1 MDQERRAGILPAIPV
16 VRQTWV
22 ATSDL
27 TLTSSVYW
35 VGNSGNWVS
44 GAGSHW
50 SGTSGGTPHADFLPL
65 STVSTIFDAN
75 SITTT
80 SQTVTIE
87 ANSNC
92 LNTDWSGVLYNPN
105 IGYTGSAVWNVYG
118 SLTLKSGMTWGPL
131 SLNLRATSAANINL
145 AGAVANFSGW
155 SYSTGFVFVGS
166 GPFTIL
172 SNIDMSGTLTTVTI
186 NNGAVVNLGN
196 YGITVGESSLGTPLA
211 VNGTLTMGSSTIN
224 LSTNNGAGTFSM
236 GSTGNINMGT
246 STWNISGSGGSSIT
260 FTAGGTVTSGTS
272 AINISATS
280 ETFSG
285 GGYTFYNLT
294 SSGSNFTLSGN
305 NVFNNVSVTGSATTI
320 SGANTFNNLS
330 RIGTAALTDSI
341 SFGADQIISGTFT
354 VTSNSATNRVLVQS
368 NSQGTLRTITAGT
381 VVASNV
387 DWSDINGSGASTWN
401 LSAGNNGD
409 AGGNVGITFTTP
421 ANIYWF
427 GNTGSWVDAT
437 HWFWGSGGTG
447 GNARVP
453 LIQDTAVFDAN
464 SFVVPGTLTLTASY
478 RFSSIN
484 TSTVSNT
491 PVFSATGPTFY
502 GGNLNITGTTWSVTN
517 TYIYG
522 RNLTTL
528 TTGGVSLQA
537 LTIGHGTTNGNLTLN
552 DNPTCTGAVTLLA
565 GTLNLNGHTLTAAS
579 FDASTTTY
587 VRALTMGTGNIIL
600 NGTGAINKWNAAAT
614 NFSFYCGTGTLFFTS
629 SLNNAQSMT
638 LGGLTYYNVII
649 AGAGTYTMTL
659 NSAFSCY
666 VFAIDRSQAAK
677 TLTGSYTITQTA
689 LSIPVSGVTTVTITN
704 TKFSMAAGVFI
715 TDYLVLTGSTANG
728 GATFYAGSHA
738 TNVSGNSG
746 WLFQDF
752 TGIYPT
758 AATGTATSVT
768 ASGAVLNGTL
778 TNIGSFTPVSG
789 YFQYDTDGSFT
800 SPVSTPL
807 QPLTVN
813 GAFSQAI
820 TQLNYNVTYY
830 FRAVV
835 VYNTSSYSYGS
846 GVPFTTVGAPLV
858 TTGNA
863 VNISTTGAT
872 LQGSL
877 ALNNYSN
884 VYVYFEYGTT
894 TAYGTSTA
902 LQEETTN
909 AAFNQVL
916 TGLST
921 NIQYHFRA
929 DLIYGNNVIVNGSDA
944 IFTTGSL
951 LNPAVTTGT
960 ATNITTTSASLQG
973 TLTSIG
979 SYTSIVVYFEYGTS
993 VSYGTSTAAQT
1004 LTASGIFQSAITG
1017 LNNNVTYH
1025 FRANASVGS
1034 IVLNGNDVTFVAGQG
1049 NWTKVVS
1056 GNSNSAY
1063 WNMVGST
1070 PTAPTHLYTEL
1081 GTGFLFGGFLQM
1093 ISNDSGIP
1101 LALIVFP
1108 YAFYISLLLG
1118 LVAYVLSMG
1127 RAGKDTA
1134 GRRPYRG
1141 SLPLM
1146 AIVSGLSMTYFVI
1159 AGGGVIPGWSLIPY
1173 GFWAVASIIFRQN
1186 QEGRGW

>member
-1 MDQERRAGILPAIPV
+1 
-16 VRQTWV
+16 
-22 ATSDL
+22 
-27 TLTSSVYW
+27 
-35 VGNSGNWVS
+35 
-44 GAGSHW
+44 
-50 SGTSGGTPHADFLPL
+50 
-65 STVSTIFDAN
+65 
-75 SITTT
+75 
-80 SQTVTIE
+80 
-87 ANSNC
+87 
-92 LNTDWSGVLYNPN
+92 
-105 IGYTGSAVWNVYG
+105 
-118 SLTLKSGMTWGPL
+118 
-131 SLNLRATSAANINL
+131 
-145 AGAVANFSGW
+145 
-155 SYSTGFVFVGS
+155 
-166 GPFTIL
+166 
-172 SNIDMSGTLTTVTI
+172 
-186 NNGAVVNLGN
+186 
-196 YGITVGESSLGTPLA
+196 
-211 VNGTLTMGSSTIN
+211 
-224 LSTNNGAGTFSM
+224 
-236 GSTGNINMGT
+236 
-246 STWNISGSGGSSIT
+246 
-260 FTAGGTVTSGTS
+260 
-272 AINISATS
+272 
-280 ETFSG
+280 
-285 GGYTFYNLT
+285 
-294 SSGSNFTLSGN
+294 
-305 NVFNNVSVTGSATTI
+305 
-320 SGANTFNNLS
+320 
-330 RIGTAALTDSI
+330 
-341 SFGADQIISGTFT
+341 
-354 VTSNSATNRVLVQS
+354 
-368 NSQGTLRTITAGT
+368 
-381 VVASNV
+381 
-387 DWSDINGSGASTWN
+387 
-401 LSAGNNGD
+401 
-409 AGGNVGITFTTP
+409 
-421 ANIYWF
+421 
-427 GNTGSWVDAT
+427 
-437 HWFWGSGGTG
+437 
-447 GNARVP
+447 
-453 LIQDTAVFDAN
+453 
-464 SFVVPGTLTLTASY
+464 
-478 RFSSIN
+478 
-484 TSTVSNT
+484 
-491 PVFSATGPTFY
+491 
-502 GGNLNITGTTWSVTN
+502 
-517 TYIYG
+517 
-522 RNLTTL
+522 
-528 TTGGVSLQA
+528 
-537 LTIGHGTTNGNLTLN
+537 
-552 DNPTCTGAVTLLA
+552 
-565 GTLNLNGHTLTAAS
+565 
-579 FDASTTTY
+579 
-587 VRALTMGTGNIIL
+587 MGTGIIVL
-600 NGTGAINKWNAAAT
+600 SGTGAINKWNAAAT
-614 NFSFYCGTGTLFFTS
+614 NFSFYCGTGTIYFTS

-649 AGAGTYTMTL
+649 GGAGTYTMTL

-677 TLTGSYTITQTA
+677 ILTGSYTITQTA

-704 TKFSMAAGVFI
+704 TRFSMAAGVFI

-728 GATFYAGSHA
+728 GATFYAGSHS

-768 ASGAVLNGTL
+768 ASGAILNGTL

-789 YFQYDTDGSFT
+789 YFQYDTDGTFI

-813 GAFSQAI
+813 GAFSQSI

-846 GVPFTTVGAPLV
+846 GVPFTTIGAPLV
-858 TTGNA
+858 ITGNA

-929 DLIYGNNVIVNGSDA
+929 DLIYGNNIIVNGSDA

-951 LNPAVTTGT
+951 LNPSVTTGT

-993 VSYGTSTAAQT
+993 VSYGTATAAQT
-1004 LTASGIFQSAITG
+1004 LTASGIFQAAITG

-1025 FRANASVGS
+1025 FRANASVGGA
-1034 IVLNGNDVTFVAGQG
+1034 VLNGGDATFVAGQG

-1056 GNSNSAY
+1056 GNSNAAY

-1070 PTAPTHLYTEL
+1070 PTTPTHLYTEL
-1081 GTGFLFGGFLQM
+1081 GTGFLFGSFLQM

-1141 SLPLM
+1141 SLPIM